1 MPVTQHFEQDAGQNF
16 GRWTDDVSRLMYH
29 DIMPEIL
36 KDLDLAK
43 YRQVGDLGG
52 GNGLLK
58 EFMPNSVSIDI
69 DPTKNPDIVDDI
81 RTCRIDYGFVIL
93 RYVLHY
99 LSDIEVKSLIA
110 RIPCPALII
119 QFANE
124 GNHLETKRQISRQY
138 ETKTVFHRDLHSF
151 RSLFGT
157 KTIMNTKR
165 FDYTVTPEFYNNR
178 LQVEIDN
185 SLTHNETVHSF
196 LIQ

>member
-1 MPVTQHFEQDAGQNF
+1 MPVTQHFEQDVGQNF
-16 GRWTDDVSRLMYH
+16 GRWTDDVSRLMYR

-43 YRQVGDLGG
+43 YRQIGDLGV

-69 DPTKNPDIVDDI
+69 DPTKNPDIIDDI
-81 RTCRIDYGFVIL
+81 RTCQLDYSFVIL

-99 LSDIEVKSLIA
+99 LSDIEAKSLIA

-124 GNHLETKRQISRQY
+124 GNDLETKRQISQQY
-138 ETKTVFHRDLHSF
+138 ETKPVFHRNLQSL

-157 KTIMNTKR
+157 KTIMNAKR
-165 FDYTVTPEFYNNR
+165 FDYTVTPEFYSNR
-178 LQVEIDN
+178 LQAEIDN
-185 SLTHNETVHSF
+185 SSTHKETVHSF